1 MWTEILSLSCWN
13 SANYLAMRFPR
24 CGRSARDGVYHFEN
38 SKSFP
43 DLELQTQPKEKDHN
57 PCPRQ
62 PSLNLCPF
70 TFHALAR
77 MKSAPLWKRWRVA
90 GSHPGPKPS
99 VSKMH
104 LPAIS
109 AFATRSR

>member
-1 MWTEILSLSCWN
+1 
-13 SANYLAMRFPR
+13 MRFPR
-24 CGRSARDGVYHFEN
+24 CGRSAREGVYRFED
-38 SKSFP
+38 SKSPP
-43 DLELQTQPKEKDHN
+43 DLELQTQLKEKDHN

-77 MKSAPLWKRWRVA
+77 MKSAPLWIRSKVA
-90 GSHPGPKPS
+90 GSQPGPKPS

-104 LPAIS
+104 LPVTS